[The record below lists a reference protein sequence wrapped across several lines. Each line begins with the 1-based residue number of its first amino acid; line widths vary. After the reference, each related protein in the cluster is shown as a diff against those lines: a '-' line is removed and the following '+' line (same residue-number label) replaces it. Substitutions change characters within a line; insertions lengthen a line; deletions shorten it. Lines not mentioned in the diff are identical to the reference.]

1 MRIARR
7 LARWACWELLTV
19 LALATGPSVV
29 HAQAASGAV
38 KIAYIDF
45 QTLIQQDP
53 GYALAESTFNKEMKG
68 LQTEVEKLSAKFDS
82 SMAEYNKQA
91 VVLSPS
97 AKQTKEKQLRDMQQ
111 QLQQRSQEFQTRVQ
125 QRESELIGPIE
136 QRLRGII
143 EGIRAERNISII
155 FDVGRQTS
163 NIIAADPSLNITPLV
178 IQRLKPAGQ

>member
-1 MRIARR
+1 
-7 LARWACWELLTV
+7 
-19 LALATGPSVV
+19 
-29 HAQAASGAV
+29 
-38 KIAYIDF
+38 
-45 QTLIQQDP
+45 
-53 GYALAESTFNKEMKG
+53 
-68 LQTEVEKLSAKFDS
+68 
-82 SMAEYNKQA
+82 
-91 VVLSPS
+91 VLSPS

-111 QLQQRSQEFQTRVQ
+111 QLQQRSQDFQTRVQ

-143 EGIRAERNISII
+143 EGIRAERNISMI

>member
-1 MRIARR
+1 MRMERK
-7 LARWACWELLTV
+7 LARWACWQLLAV
-19 LALATGPSVV
+19 LALALGPSVL

-45 QTLIQQDP
+45 QTLIQSDP
-53 GYALAESTFNKEMKG
+53 GYAVAESTFNKEMKG
-68 LQTEVEKLSAKFDS
+68 LQTEIEKLSARFDS

-97 AKQTKEKQLRDMQQ
+97 AKQAKEKSLRDMQQ
-111 QLQQRSQEFQTRVQ
+111 QLQQRSQDFQTRVQ
-125 QRESELIGPIE
+125 QRENELIGPIE

-143 EGIRAERNISII
+143 EGIRAERNLSII

-178 IQRLKPAGQ
+178 LQRIKSAGK